1 MARAPGGTTQH
12 DGWITGEFQRKNQ
25 IILTRPVLPCRTKTR
40 LAMNGKNLFNF
51 GPVLGYYFR
60 KHDPNRK
67 NNFNMKTMHFINK
80 LSLAMF
86 LMCLVVML
94 FRYVL

>member
-1 MARAPGGTTQH
+1 LRAAANHSATPGVTLAT
-12 DGWITGEFQRKNQ
+12 
-25 IILTRPVLPCRTKTR
+25 PKTCP
-40 LAMNGKNLFNF
+40 AMNGKNLFNF

-86 LMCLVVML
+86 LVCLVIML

>member
-1 MARAPGGTTQH
+1 MARAAAIEWLVNHRLRCSGKSFCRAGCYFCCTQ
-12 DGWITGEFQRKNQ
+12 
-25 IILTRPVLPCRTKTR
+25 TRP
-40 LAMNGKNLFNF
+40 AMNGKNLFNF

-60 KHDPNRK
+60 KSDPSRK
-67 NNFNMKTMHFINK
+67 TNFNLKTMHFINK

-86 LMCLVVML
+86 LVCLVVML

>member
-1 MARAPGGTTQH
+1 
-12 DGWITGEFQRKNQ
+12 
-25 IILTRPVLPCRTKTR
+25 
-40 LAMNGKNLFNF
+40 MNGKNLFNF

-60 KHDPNRK
+60 GKDATRK
-67 NNFNMKTMHFINK
+67 TNFNMKTMHFINK

-86 LMCLVVML
+86 LVCLVVML

>member
-1 MARAPGGTTQH
+1 MDFKGANGEGKPAALQIFLARWLLLSYSQTCS
-12 DGWITGEFQRKNQ
+12 D
-25 IILTRPVLPCRTKTR
+25 
-40 LAMNGKNLFNF
+40 MNGKNLFNF
-51 GPVLGYYFR
+51 GPLLGYYFR

-67 NNFNMKTMHFINK
+67 NNFNMRTMHFINK

-86 LMCLVVML
+86 LVCLVVML

>member
-1 MARAPGGTTQH
+1 MT
-12 DGWITGEFQRKNQ
+12 Q
-25 IILTRPVLPCRTKTR
+25 IILPLWVLCFRTPTCP
-40 LAMNGKNLFNF
+40 AMNGKNLFNF

-60 KHDPNRK
+60 GKDPSRK

-86 LMCLVVML
+86 LVCLVVML

>member
-1 MARAPGGTTQH
+1 MCYKGYGKSFWRAGCY
-12 DGWITGEFQRKNQ
+12 
-25 IILTRPVLPCRTKTR
+25 LRTPQQAAT
-40 LAMNGKNLFNF
+40 MNGKNLFNF

-86 LMCLVVML
+86 LVCLVVM
-94 FRYVL
+94 FVRYVL